1 MENISYTGEAKK
13 AQPNAQPA
21 FGDLGLAREMALPET
36 TSGGNEMM
44 SSADIERAIPSPAP
58 APVLPETAFG
68 IGEGYFLTP
77 EQRLQREQERKSTQ
91 QGLIDAG
98 IVNIIP

>member
-1 MENISYTGEAKK
+1 
-13 AQPNAQPA
+13 
-21 FGDLGLAREMALPET
+21 
-36 TSGGNEMM
+36 
-44 SSADIERAIPSPAP
+44 
-58 APVLPETAFG
+58 VLPETAFG